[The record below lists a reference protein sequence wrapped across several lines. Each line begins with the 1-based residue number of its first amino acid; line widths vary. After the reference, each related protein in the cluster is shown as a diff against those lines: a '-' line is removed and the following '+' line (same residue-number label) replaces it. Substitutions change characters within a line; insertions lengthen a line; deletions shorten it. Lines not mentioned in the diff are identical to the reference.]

1 MPLSFYEIQ
10 DIAYGLTQRKQWLE
24 AAVAYQSLVKAAR
37 EELGSELAM
46 FFAINNQSVCLYFA
60 GKYVEAISLQKDMHT
75 LMEKVYD
82 SLPGSPANSN
92 LALFP
97 EVKECEG
104 NYELMLN
111 YVKKGGS
118 KPYPTWYRDCS
129 GC

>member
-46 FFAINNQSVCLYFA
+46 FFAMNNQSVCLYFA
-60 GKYVEAISLQKDMHT
+60 DKYVEAIGLQKDRHT
-75 LMEKVYD
+75 LMDKVYD
-82 SLPGSPANSN
+82 SLPGSPANSD

-104 NYELMLN
+104 NYELMMN
-111 YVKKGGS
+111 YVKNGGT
-118 KPYPTWYRDCS
+118 KPYPAWYRNC
-129 GC
+129 GMY